1 MGAVARVG
9 VTAALIL
16 GAAACGGDGGGG
28 SDPDNGATTLTI
40 YSSLPLRGPSA
51 AQSESIVNAEKLA
64 LQAAGG
70 RVGKFIVKY
79 VSLDDSSGPAGWEP
93 KAVSAA
99 ARRAAQDLT
108 AIGYLGDLDS
118 GASAISIPVTN
129 EAGILQIS
137 PSNTAVGLTRSEGAG
152 KGEPEKYYPS
162 GKRTFGRVMPA
173 DHVQA
178 AAQVIFQQDED
189 CSATFLLD
197 DGQFDGVSIA
207 DQVAVA
213 AGQRGLKIAGEGS
226 IDPEA
231 ADNRTAVQEV
241 VDSDADCV
249 FFGGGTQSS
258 AVRLFTDLHAALPQ
272 ATLFG
277 SDGVAETAFTRALEP
292 AVARKVRLTTPMLD
306 PDASTSAA
314 RAFSRRYRAAFG
326 RAPDPLAVYGYEA
339 MQLMLLAIR
348 GAGDDADDK
357 QAVIDAFFML
367 KERDTALG
375 GYAIDERGDTTLT
388 AYGTATVKDGEVA
401 FRKVIDTGS
410 AQ

>member
-1 MGAVARVG
+1 VRIGAVARVG

-16 GAAACGGDGGGG
+16 GAAACGGDGGG
-28 SDPDNGATTLTI
+28 SAPDNGATTLTI

-70 RVGKFIVKY
+70 RVGKFLVKY

-137 PSNTAVGLTRSEGAG
+137 PSNTAVGLTRTEGAG

-173 DHVQA
+173 DQVQA
-178 AAQVIFQQDED
+178 AAQIIFQQDED

-213 AGQRGLKIAGEGS
+213 AAQRGLKIAGEGS
-226 IDPEA
+226 IDPQA
-231 ADNRTAVQEV
+231 ADNRTVVQEV
-241 VDSDADCV
+241 VDSRADCV
-249 FFGGGTQSS
+249 FFGGSTQSS

-272 ATLFG
+272 AALFG

-292 AVARKVRLTTPMLD
+292 A
-306 PDASTSAA
+306 AA
-314 RAFSRRYRAAFG
+314 PRAG
-326 RAPDPLAVYGYEA
+326 R
-339 MQLMLLAIR
+339 
-348 GAGDDADDK
+348 
-357 QAVIDAFFML
+357 
-367 KERDTALG
+367 
-375 GYAIDERGDTTLT
+375 
-388 AYGTATVKDGEVA
+388 
-401 FRKVIDTGS
+401 
-410 AQ
+410 